1 MAYCVTQNQ
10 DGTLLLNN
18 STIETCSTGLVMLS
32 KSDYEIGIGDY
43 EVINAADATTAFTFG
58 LSAYLVFW
66 FVGYK
71 ARMAKQA
78 VRAV

>member
-1 MAYCVTQNQ
+1 
-10 DGTLLLNN
+10 
-18 STIETCSTGLVMLS
+18 MLS

-78 VRAV
+78 VRLV